1 MGYDEDADH
10 KLAKQYLVASDR
22 GGSDD
27 ISFVI
32 FARAGVRVLGAAL
45 VCVRPRLEM
54 QTRLVE
60 VRLRRCVLERQR
72 CPH

>member
-1 MGYDEDADH
+1 MAEGYDQDAVD

-22 GGSDD
+22 GGSGGLDD

-45 VCVRPRLEM
+45 VCVRPRTEM

-60 VRLRRCVLERQR
+60 VRLSPCALG
-72 CPH
+72 